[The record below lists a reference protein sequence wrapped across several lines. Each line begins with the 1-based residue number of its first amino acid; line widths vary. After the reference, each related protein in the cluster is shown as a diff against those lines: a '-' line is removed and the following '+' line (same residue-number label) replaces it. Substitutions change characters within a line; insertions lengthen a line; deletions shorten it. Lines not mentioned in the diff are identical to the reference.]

1 MSGSKALRS
10 IAEGRTWKHRMDEHT
25 VRIEAVGDDIRGAV
39 AVSNTVTGRA
49 SRMSTTTL
57 IRSYEPF
64 DDAT

>member
-1 MSGSKALRS
+1 
-10 IAEGRTWKHRMDEHT
+10 MDEHT
-25 VRIEAVGDDIRGAV
+25 VRIEAVADDIRGAV

-64 DDAT
+64 DDAA